1 VFLSSHLLDEVEKI
15 CDAAAIVDR
24 GRVVAQ
30 GPISELA
37 GGHARDE
44 LIIAVDDADLAE
56 QTLAGSPLVS
66 ELHPA
71 EGALRVVLS
80 GDLDTAAEL
89 NARLVRAGV
98 GVSRLEPVRHSLEQ
112 RFLDVIS
119 GLRSPTE
126 DQL

>member
-1 VFLSSHLLDEVEKI
+1 LLDEVEKI

-24 GRVVAQ
+24 GKVVAQ

-37 GGHARDE
+37 GGHARHE
-44 LIIAVDDADLAE
+44 VIIAVNDANLAE
-56 QTLAGSPLVS
+56 RLLASSPLVS
-66 ELHPA
+66 ELHQA

-89 NARLVRAGV
+89 NASLVRAGV